1 MESKAESEKEK
12 ESNSLDD
19 VAESSSEVAIEVSN
33 DTDNASESK
42 VNQSVINN
50 ENTIDDKKLQDTDV
64 QDGQSDKTDAN
75 SKTVPSDVSTDSV
88 GDVGA
93 STLLASMEDSSS
105 SSGVVR
111 FKRLKLSHRNYR
123 DKSSENLFATGG
135 GEDGENTSSD
145 NNDTTEQQPQES
157 DNSSSS
163 SESEDD
169 DVINLQDQL
178 RSSSSSSSSTIGF
191 DVDNNA
197 GTEDRVGGRRTLNLG
212 LMTSESEEDDE
223 DRPGNMQDRSVQ
235 EDGQMDE
242 QAEQETKSILDK
254 PQPTPKFNVT
264 NYIEIHRH
272 ATAKR
277 RKLQNSFYSSL
288 SVVKRMNVNYKLSGH
303 EGCVN
308 SLHFNH
314 DGTKLASGSDDL
326 MVNVWDWQNKTKLT
340 TFPTGHRE
348 NVFQSKFL
356 PGDLLITSCSRD
368 GQVRLAELCPAGS
381 LRSTRKLAQHRGAV
395 HKLSLAEDNYIV
407 LSAGEDAQVLTVDTR
422 EQKAEKLLL
431 LKSDADKKIPI
442 YSIHTNPVN
451 HNQFCTAGR
460 ENWVRVFDRRYVSGS
475 DPREVVKYCPS
486 NLRSGDTV
494 RSYITCAVFS
504 YDGSEVV
511 ASYSDE
517 DIYLF
522 ETRLPEQA
530 EHSKQFRGHRNSNTV
545 KGVNMFGAHSEYVIS
560 GSDCGNV
567 FFWSKETESIVNI
580 SKGDDNGVVNVLEPH
595 PTMPIL
601 ATSGLDEEVKIWYP
615 NKPIVDDVDASEKE
629 LQLMKKTIKKN
640 MMNRMDTSDD
650 ADSIYGHLLYQL
662 WHNLRRVEQRRLEG
676 QEGGARQASE
686 PDQQESSDE
695 DDEGP
700 RRPQC
705 AQS

>member
-1 MESKAESEKEK
+1 MEDKPESEKEK
-12 ESNSLDD
+12 ESNNSDQ
-19 VAESSSEVAIEVSN
+19 VVESSSENESQINPGETSK
-33 DTDNASESK
+33 DNASE
-42 VNQSVINN
+42 NVIEN
-50 ENTIDDKKLQDTDV
+50 ENASQDKNHQKNE
-64 QDGQSDKTDAN
+64 GQGEENKKSDCSKKTE
-75 SKTVPSDVSTDSV
+75 PP
-88 GDVGA
+88 DVGA
-93 STLLASMEDSSS
+93 STLLASLEDSSS

-111 FKRLKLSHRNYR
+111 FKRLKLAHRNYR
-123 DKSSENLFATGG
+123 DKSSENLCTTGG
-135 GEDGENTSSD
+135 DATEDGENTSSD
-145 NNDTTEQQPQES
+145 NNDTTENQTQQS

-163 SESEDD
+163 SDSEDD
-169 DVINLQDQL
+169 EVINLQDQL
-178 RSSSSSSSSTIGF
+178 RSSSSSSSTIEF
-191 DVDNNA
+191 DVDNNVGA
-197 GTEDRVGGRRTLNLG
+197 EDRVGGNRTLNLG
-212 LMTSESEEDDE
+212 LLTSESEEDDE
-223 DRPGNMQDRSVQ
+223 DRPGNMQGRNGP
-235 EDGQMDE
+235 DGQMDE

-254 PQPTPKFNVT
+254 PQPIPKFNVR
-264 NYIEIHRH
+264 NYIEIQRD
-272 ATAKR
+272 ANSKR

-288 SVVKRMNVNYKLSGH
+288 SVVKRMNVNYKLAAH

-326 MVNVWDWQNKTKLT
+326 MVNIWDWKNKTKLT

-431 LKSDADKKIPI
+431 LKNDKDKKIPI

-451 HNQFCTAGR
+451 QNQFCTAGR
-460 ENWVRVFDRRYVSGS
+460 ENWVRIFDRRYVSGS

-517 DIYLF
+517 DVYLF
-522 ETRLPEQA
+522 ETRLSEEA

-545 KGVNMFGAHSEYVIS
+545 KGVNTFGAHSEYIVS

-567 FFWSKETESIVNI
+567 FFWSKETESILNI

-615 NKPIVDDVDASEKE
+615 NKAVKDDEDASEKE
-629 LQLMKKTIKKN
+629 LQFMKKTIKKN

-676 QEGGARQASE
+676 QEGAARQGGE
-686 PDQQESSDE
+686 QEQDDTSDE